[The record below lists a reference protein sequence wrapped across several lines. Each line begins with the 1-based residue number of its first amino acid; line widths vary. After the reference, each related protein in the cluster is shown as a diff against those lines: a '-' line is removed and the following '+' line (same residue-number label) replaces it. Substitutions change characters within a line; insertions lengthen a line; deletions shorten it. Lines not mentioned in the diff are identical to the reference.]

1 MPHTR
6 QAAQA
11 RLDWGGELRV
21 PPTPH
26 ARARSQPDRPVL
38 QGDIILLGLRD
49 FQARCPSPR
58 PARPP
63 PPLRGRIPERPPR
76 TQDQKADII
85 QKYDGDE
92 ARSLKTY
99 GELPDTGARPRPI
112 AATDSAVPSRS
123 AARAAQCKSMRA
135 PRCSTARTLAATT
148 SISTRT
154 AATRTEPSR
163 ATLRAAHPRPVP
175 RDAAGPGRARR
186 LATAH
191 RPAPICSQGMV
202 RRRHSTRGCL

>member
-49 FQARCPSPR
+49 FQVRCLRRGPRARHRRCVVGSPSDR
-58 PARPP
+58 PAR
-63 PPLRGRIPERPPR
+63 R
-76 TQDQKADII
+76 TKRRTSF
-85 QKYDGDE
+85 
-92 ARSLKTY
+92 RST
-99 GELPDTGARPRPI
+99 T
-112 AATDSAVPSRS
+112 ATR
-123 AARAAQCKSMRA
+123 RAASKRTASCPTQCKSMRV

-148 SISTRT
+148 STSTRT
-154 AATRTEPSR
+154 VVTRTEPSR

>member
-26 ARARSQPDRPVL
+26 ARARSQPDRPVP

-76 TQDQKADII
+76 VQDQKADII

-99 GELPDTGARPRPI
+99 GELPDTVQINAG
-112 AATDSAVPSRS
+112 
-123 AARAAQCKSMRA
+123 
-135 PRCSTARTLAATT
+135 
-148 SISTRT
+148 
-154 AATRTEPSR
+154 TEMLDGEDFGS
-163 ATLRAAHPRPVP
+163 
-175 RDAAGPGRARR
+175 DNFDFDEDGGN
-186 LATAH
+186 
-191 RPAPICSQGMV
+191 SN
-202 RRRHSTRGCL
+202 